1 MTDKKLHRL
10 VLAAL
15 FTALTTVMTM
25 VIQVPSPMQGYVN
38 LGDCGVL
45 LSAWVLGPAWGGA
58 AAGVGSM
65 LADLLSGYAHYAPGT
80 LVIKT
85 CMAVA
90 AALILR
96 AFQRGDRPSLAGQ
109 LAGGAAAG
117 TILVA
122 GYFGYACLLLGK
134 GLAAAASIPGNIVQA
149 VFGLAAA
156 VAVMQ
161 VLIRSGSLAR
171 ARNAW
176 SHFSIIAQ
184 SPGPFPGPGL
194 SDCFIVVWG
203 GQKGHSP
210 RHFENCT
217 ALMEMC
223 ISSIAS

>member
-1 MTDKKLHRL
+1 
-10 VLAAL
+10 
-15 FTALTTVMTM
+15 
-25 VIQVPSPMQGYVN
+25 
-38 LGDCGVL
+38 
-45 LSAWVLGPAWGGA
+45 
-58 AAGVGSM
+58 M

-85 CMAVA
+85 CMAVS

-117 TILVA
+117 TIMVT

-161 VLIRSGSLAR
+161 VLVHSGSLAR
-171 ARNAW
+171 ARN
-176 SHFSIIAQ
+176 
-184 SPGPFPGPGL
+184 
-194 SDCFIVVWG
+194 V
-203 GQKGHSP
+203 
-210 RHFENCT
+210 
-217 ALMEMC
+217 
-223 ISSIAS
+223 

>member
-45 LSAWVLGPAWGGA
+45 LSAWVLGPVWGGA

-90 AALILR
+90 AALILVPSSGGTAPLWRDSWPGALRLGPSWWR
-96 AFQRGDRPSLAGQ
+96 AISAMPVCCWARVWRRRHPSRGTSSRRSLDW
-109 LAGGAAAG
+109 
-117 TILVA
+117 
-122 GYFGYACLLLGK
+122 
-134 GLAAAASIPGNIVQA
+134 
-149 VFGLAAA
+149 
-156 VAVMQ
+156 
-161 VLIRSGSLAR
+161 RR
-171 ARNAW
+171 RW
-176 SHFSIIAQ
+176 
-184 SPGPFPGPGL
+184 
-194 SDCFIVVWG
+194 
-203 GQKGHSP
+203 
-210 RHFENCT
+210 R
-217 ALMEMC
+217 
-223 ISSIAS
+223 

>member
-109 LAGGAAAG
+109 LARGCGGRDHYGDRLFRLCLPAAG
-117 TILVA
+117 Q
-122 GYFGYACLLLGK
+122 

-161 VLIRSGSLAR
+161 VLVHSGSLAR
-171 ARNAW
+171 ARN
-176 SHFSIIAQ
+176 
-184 SPGPFPGPGL
+184 
-194 SDCFIVVWG
+194 V
-203 GQKGHSP
+203 
-210 RHFENCT
+210 
-217 ALMEMC
+217 
-223 ISSIAS
+223 

>member
-85 CMAVA
+85 WHGGGSRPDPPGLPAGGPPLSGGTAGRGCGG
-90 AALILR
+90 R
-96 AFQRGDRPSLAGQ
+96 DHYGDRLFRLCLPAAGQ
-109 LAGGAAAG
+109 
-117 TILVA
+117 
-122 GYFGYACLLLGK
+122 

-161 VLIRSGSLAR
+161 VLVHSGSLAR
-171 ARNAW
+171 ARN
-176 SHFSIIAQ
+176 
-184 SPGPFPGPGL
+184 
-194 SDCFIVVWG
+194 V
-203 GQKGHSP
+203 
-210 RHFENCT
+210 
-217 ALMEMC
+217 
-223 ISSIAS
+223 